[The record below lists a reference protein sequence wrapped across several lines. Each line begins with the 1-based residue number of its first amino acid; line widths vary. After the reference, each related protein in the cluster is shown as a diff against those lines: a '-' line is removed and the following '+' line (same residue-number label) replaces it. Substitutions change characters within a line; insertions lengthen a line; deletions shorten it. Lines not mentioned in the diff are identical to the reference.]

1 LVLFRPDISVIGK
14 KPVRICTVVGFY
26 SAFGHFLL
34 TARLAYSQSM
44 PRPSA
49 DAASEPKRGE
59 LALIRQIRGRAGKSA
74 SATLRLG
81 IGDDCALLRPRPGYE
96 LAVTTDLT
104 VCGRHFRLD
113 WHTPESVG
121 HRALARG
128 LSDLAAMG
136 ATPVAA
142 FLSLGLPRDLATPL
156 ATLKGR
162 RTGANSWVTRFF
174 DGLLALADA
183 CKTPLAGGDLSETA
197 VPLADIVLIGSVP
210 RVKAL
215 LRSTARPGDLL
226 YVTGTLG
233 GGAASLQHLDRLAKQ
248 YKGKSSGLNGLSPAQ
263 IPNEL
268 KALLARHLY
277 PQPRLAQGMRLRS
290 KGLASAAM
298 DMSDGLSSDLA
309 HICEESHVAAEI
321 VPTLLPIHPGANLEY
336 ALHGGD
342 DYELLFTA
350 KPGVRMPRKIAGVP
364 ITRIGR
370 ILRARAGQP
379 AVTLLTPEG
388 PEPLKAEGWEHFV

>member
-1 LVLFRPDISVIGK
+1 
-14 KPVRICTVVGFY
+14 
-26 SAFGHFLL
+26 
-34 TARLAYSQSM
+34 
-44 PRPSA
+44 
-49 DAASEPKRGE
+49 
-59 LALIRQIRGRAGKSA
+59 
-74 SATLRLG
+74 
-81 IGDDCALLRPRPGYE
+81 

-142 FLSLGLPRDLATPL
+142 FLSLGLPRDLAIP
-156 ATLKGR
+156 KGR
-162 RTGANSWVTRFF
+162 QTGANSWVTRFF
-174 DGLLALADA
+174 DGLMTLADA

-210 RVKAL
+210 RGTAL

-233 GGAASLQHLDRLAKQ
+233 GGAASLPHLDRLARLNK
-248 YKGKSSGLNGLSPAQ
+248 KKSSGLIGLSQ
-263 IPNEL
+263 ELIPKEL
-268 KALLARHLY
+268 RELLSRHLY
-277 PQPRLAQGMRLRS
+277 PQPRIAQGLRLRS
-290 KGLASAAM
+290 QGLASAAM
-298 DMSDGLSSDLA
+298 DMSDGLSSDIA
-309 HICEESHVAAEI
+309 HICEESHISAEI
-321 VPTLLPIHPGANLEY
+321 DPFLLPVHPGASLEY

-350 KPGVRMPRKIAGVP
+350 RPGVRMPKKIAGVP

-370 ILRARAGQP
+370 ILRVRAGMP
-379 AVTLLTPEG
+379 TVTMMTPDG
-388 PEPLKAEGWEHFV
+388 PKPLKPQGWEHFS

>member
-1 LVLFRPDISVIGK
+1 ML
-14 KPVRICTVVGFY
+14 
-26 SAFGHFLL
+26 
-34 TARLAYSQSM
+34 
-44 PRPSA
+44 RPSA

-59 LALIRQIRGRAGKSA
+59 LALIRQIRSRAGQSGSSA
-74 SATLRLG
+74 LRLG
-81 IGDDCALLRPRPGYE
+81 VGDDCALLRPRSGQE

-136 ATPVAA
+136 AAPVAA
-142 FLSLGLPRDLATPL
+142 FLSLGLPRELATP
-156 ATLKGR
+156 KGR

-174 DGLLALADA
+174 DGLMALADA
-183 CKTPLAGGDLSETA
+183 CKTPLAGGDLSETT
-197 VPLADIVLIGSVP
+197 VPLAGIVLIGSVP
-210 RVKAL
+210 RGTAM

-233 GGAASLQHLDRLAKQ
+233 GGAASLPHLDRLAKKQ
-248 YKGKSSGLNGLSPAQ
+248 NGKSPGLNGLSPAQ
-263 IPNEL
+263 IPKDL

-277 PQPRLAQGMRLRS
+277 PQPRLAQGLRLRS
-290 KGLASAAM
+290 QGLASAAM

-309 HICEESHVAAEI
+309 HICEESRVAAEI
-321 VPTLLPIHPGANLEY
+321 DPTLLPVHPGASLEY

-350 KPGVRMPRKIAGVP
+350 KPGVRMPKKIAGVP

-370 ILRARAGQP
+370 ILRARAGRP
-379 AVTLLTPEG
+379 TVALLTLNG
-388 PEPLKAEGWEHFV
+388 PQPLKAEGWEHFS